1 MLWRTSQRAGPAA
14 TESDDMTDK
23 IIAADDSLVRASAA
37 AGANVGRLSIV
48 MSLGFCHLLND
59 MMQSMV
65 PALYPILK
73 DGYRLD
79 FAQIGLIT
87 MTFEM
92 SASLLQPAIGYW
104 ADRRPAAYALPIGMC
119 STFVGLI
126 LLGTATSYPVILIA
140 AALIGV
146 GSAVFHPEA
155 SRVARMASGGR
166 YGRAQS
172 LFQLGGNLGSAAGPL
187 LAAFVVV
194 PRGQA
199 SIAWFSIAALIAI
212 GVLTAVGNWYVRNR
226 PAPSARFAAQARPF
240 TLSRGR
246 IAFALAIMLALLF
259 SKTFYWAS
267 LGSFYTFYLIAKFD
281 LSVQMAQMCLFA
293 FLAAYVIGT
302 LAGGWIADKV
312 GYVQVI
318 WFSILGALPFTLA
331 LPYAGLA
338 ATVALSLVIGVIMA
352 SSFSAMLVYGQ
363 ELLPGKVG
371 MVAGLFFGLSFGLG
385 AIGAAALGKLA
396 DVTSLETVYQ
406 VCSYLP
412 AIGLLAIF
420 LPRTDGAHR

>member
-1 MLWRTSQRAGPAA
+1 
-14 TESDDMTDK
+14 MTDK
-23 IIAADDSLVRASAA
+23 IIDADEGLARADAAASANA
-37 AGANVGRLSIV
+37 GRLSIV
-48 MSLGFCHLLND
+48 LSLGFCHLLND

-87 MTFEM
+87 LTFEAT
-92 SASLLQPAIGYW
+92 ASLLQPAIGYW
-104 ADRRPAAYALPIGMC
+104 ADRRPAAYALPIGM
-119 STFVGLI
+119 SFTFAGLI
-126 LLGTATSYPVILIA
+126 LLATASSYPMILA
-140 AALIGV
+140 AAAMIGV
-146 GSAVFHPEA
+146 GSSVFHPEA
-155 SRVARMASGGR
+155 SRVARMASGGK

-172 LFQLGGNLGSAAGPL
+172 LFQLGGNLGSATGPL

-199 SIAWFSIAALIAI
+199 SITWFSIAALVAIA
-212 GVLTAVGNWYVRNR
+212 VLTAVGNWYVRNR
-226 PAPSARFAAQARPF
+226 PSPAARHSGRAV
-240 TLSRGR
+240 TLSLSRRR
-246 IAFALAIMLALLF
+246 ITFALAIMLALIF

-267 LGSFYTFYLIAKFD
+267 LGSYYTFYLMAKFEI
-281 LSVQMAQMCLFA
+281 SVQLAQMALFV
-293 FLAAYVIGT
+293 FLAAYVVGT

-331 LPYAGLA
+331 LPYAGLTL
-338 ATVALSLVIGVIMA
+338 TVVLSVAVGLIMA
-352 SSFSAMLVYGQ
+352 SSFSAMLVYAQ
-363 ELLPGKVG
+363 ELLPGRVG

-396 DVTSLETVYQ
+396 DLTSIETVYV

-412 AIGLLAIF
+412 AIGLLAVF
-420 LPRTDGAHR
+420 LPRTGRERS